1 MSNLF
6 DDVDRPMAD
15 ELFETLH
22 EAAGTHVQ
30 RIVSWGHAS
39 PDGFW
44 YDQEQDEFVLLVSGA
59 ARLRF
64 EDEPRARSL
73 SAGDYVLIAAHRRH
87 RVDWTDPNQPC
98 VWLAVHLPSP
108 DSST

>member
-1 MSNLF
+1 
-6 DDVDRPMAD
+6 MAD

-30 RIVSWGHAS
+30 RIVSWGQAS
-39 PDGFW
+39 PEGFW

-64 EDEPRARSL
+64 EDETHARSL
-73 SAGDYVLIAAHRRH
+73 TAGDYLLIPAHRKH
-87 RVDWTDPNQPC
+87 RVDWTDPDQPC
-98 VWLAVHLPSP
+98 VWLAVHMPQAGR
-108 DSST
+108 